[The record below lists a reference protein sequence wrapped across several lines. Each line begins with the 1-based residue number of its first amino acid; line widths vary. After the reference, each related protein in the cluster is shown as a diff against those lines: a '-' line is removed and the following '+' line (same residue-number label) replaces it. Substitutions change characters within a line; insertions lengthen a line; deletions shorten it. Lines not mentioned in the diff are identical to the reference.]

1 MVGLCNVHTDARC
14 AEQALGRD
22 SMEPVET
29 VLHFIEC
36 INARDPDRLVRM
48 MTEDHVFIDS
58 LDARVSGCENMR
70 AGWRGQTPAACG
82 VSSRPRVAV
91 TQNDARAVT
100 PQ

>member
-1 MVGLCNVHTDARC
+1 
-14 AEQALGRD
+14 
-22 SMEPVET
+22 MEPVET

-70 AGWRGQTPAACG
+70 AGWRGQTPAAWLATVSGGQAQWNIVRG
-82 VSSRPRVAV
+82 VQPP
-91 TQNDARAVT
+91 ARRRNT
-100 PQ
+100 K

>member
-1 MVGLCNVHTDARC
+1 
-14 AEQALGRD
+14 
-22 SMEPVET
+22 MEPVET

-70 AGWRGQTPAACG
+70 AGWRGQTPAAWLATVFGRSGSVEHRAGC
-82 VSSRPRVAV
+82 PA
-91 TQNDARAVT
+91 ARAS
-100 PQ
+100 P